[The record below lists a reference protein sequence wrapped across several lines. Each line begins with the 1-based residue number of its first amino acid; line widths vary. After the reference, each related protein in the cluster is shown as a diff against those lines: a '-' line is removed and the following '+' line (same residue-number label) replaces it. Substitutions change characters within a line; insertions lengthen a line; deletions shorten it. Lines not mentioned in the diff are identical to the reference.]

1 MKIRRW
7 IAAAL
12 TLFLSL
18 RLIPGFAG
26 KWARWISQPALNALA
41 CMGDRLPFPLAEWLG
56 IAVGIL
62 LALAL
67 FVRSLRRAAGGLLI
81 ALMIACLALWYP
93 LYFVDC
99 AAHSASTR
107 QISASCAELI
117 AQLNACAAEFEL
129 PDDLPAKPVRFPGW
143 MRALDISGVCAFF
156 TGEAL
161 YSPELHPAALPFVA
175 VHERM
180 HLEGHAGEGA
190 ANIAAWE
197 ACITRGGAYA
207 DSARLWALRYSMGL
221 LEPAQRSAH
230 VSAMRPHTLE
240 RYRASG
246 GAYISAP
253 PAWLSALQRF
263 LGVGGAM
270 SDYEILALYLA
281 EGYSR

>member
-56 IAVGIL
+56 IAAVIL

-81 ALMIACLALWYP
+81 ALLIACLALWYP

-99 AAHSASTR
+99 AAHSASSR
-107 QISASCAELI
+107 QISAACAELI

-197 ACITRGGAYA
+197 ACIARGGAYA

-221 LEPAQRSAH
+221 LELAQRSTH
-230 VSAMRPHTLE
+230 VATMSPQTLE
-240 RYRASG
+240 RYRGSG